1 MIEAINDSSD
11 IFVQV
16 SDLDDTSET
25 EHDLPV
31 YYSSEGKRMVYPLE
45 LSTYAL
51 KKIDELLNEDIRRN
65 NFRGFSIEIPTDE
78 DPARY
83 WESQLVYL
91 IDYEHNYRHRD
102 VFGVYSVDLSYD
114 ENYDIDSYVV
124 NVMPVLGSKDN

>member
-1 MIEAINDSSD
+1 MI
-11 IFVQV
+11 QV

-51 KKIDELLNEDIRRN
+51 KKIDEILIDEIERN
-65 NFRGFSIEIPTDE
+65 NFGGFSIEIPTDE

-102 VFGVYSVDLSYD
+102 VFGIYSIDLSYD

-124 NVMPVLGSKDN
+124 NVMPVLSSKDN